1 MAISRAMARL
11 LLSEHRVRPFH
22 GSVLQLGR
30 QTVLFSHRELR
41 SWAIQGG
48 VEVATVNG
56 ANQRTNLNG
65 ERPKS
70 NTMGDEEFFRILGF
84 DEVCSC
90 DVSSYENANLILDL
104 NVPIPTDL
112 HNRFDLVYDGGTMEH
127 VFNVPAVLA
136 NIHAMLKVGGRVIH
150 VAPTSNMVDHGFYCF
165 SPGFFADYYKANGYG
180 LQTLYLF
187 ECTSWTGNWE
197 VYDCLA
203 AGINNRLG
211 RVCTSKMS
219 GVFCVAEKGPDSVA
233 QITPSQ
239 GHFSRLWSD
248 APTNPNEDGTDRLK
262 GAIKARYPNLAELF
276 YRARALAW
284 KTVPGRRSAMPPF
297 LGRF

>member
-1 MAISRAMARL
+1 MAISRPMARL
-11 LLSEHRVRPFH
+11 LLSEHRARRFH

-30 QTVLFSHRELR
+30 QAVLFSERELR

-48 VEVATVNG
+48 VKVSTANDT
-56 ANQRTNLNG
+56 NQRTNLNG
-65 ERPKS
+65 EKPKNNS
-70 NTMGDEEFFRILGF
+70 MSDEEFFRFLGF
-84 DEVCSC
+84 DTVFSC
-90 DVSSYENANLILDL
+90 DVSTYENASMILDL
-104 NVPIPTDL
+104 NDPVPSEL
-112 HNRFDLVYDGGTMEH
+112 HNRFDLIYDGGTMEH
-127 VFNVPAVLA
+127 IFNVPRVLA
-136 NIHAMLKVGGRVIH
+136 NIQTMLRVGGRVIH
-150 VAPTSNMVDHGFYCF
+150 VAPTSNMVEHGFYCF
-165 SPGFFADYYKANGYG
+165 SPAFFSDYYKANGYQ

-203 AGINNRLG
+203 GGFNNRLG

-219 GVFCVAEKGPDSVA
+219 GAFCVAEKKLDSVA
-233 QITPSQ
+233 QIFPSQ

-248 APTNPNEDGTDRLK
+248 APTNQNETGTDGLK